1 MGGWRF
7 GKGSEWT
14 RQGAWKKRPDGANL
28 KTGESPSWNSASNPA
43 MKAKGA
49 IFEEKYRVVAVESQR
64 LTIRGVR
71 SGKVLTI
78 VNPDPDT
85 PLTPAEYPPGKLIA
99 LSDPSAAPGN

>member
-1 MGGWRF
+1 MAQF
-7 GKGSEWT
+7 PD
-14 RQGAWKKRPDGANL
+14 KR
-28 KTGESPSWNSASNPA
+28 ESRREDLASNPG
-43 MKAKGA
+43 MKATGE
-49 IFEEKYRVVAVESQR
+49 IFAEKYRVVAVESQI

-99 LSDPSAAPGN
+99 LSDPSASPFN